1 LSTNLASA
9 CLLDITL
16 TTDHNCD
23 ICSACLRALLLLLLL
38 LLLLQLSAAGAE
50 VGSLRGE
57 VGQLVSLKEAA
68 EQDMAR
74 LSADLAAVSGAAAA
88 HRTTDY

>member
-1 LSTNLASA
+1 V
-9 CLLDITL
+9 
-16 TTDHNCD
+16 
-23 ICSACLRALLLLLLL
+23 LLLP
-38 LLLLQLSAAGAE
+38 QLSAAGIE

-74 LSADLAAVSGAAAA
+74 ISADLAAVRGRCCVLDAVLCYAMHSRALPCICMSRVKACGWAAALSA
-88 HRTTDY
+88 SVTK